1 MTEQAAPSPAE
12 IVIPSDDARD
22 LQKMI
27 DLLRVQHANL
37 AERYE
42 WLEAMI
48 NHVPDFI
55 YAKDLQG
62 RFLFANRA
70 VVANNGFA
78 KVDDLIGLTDGEIHL
93 EADAHG
99 IDETEQRVMET
110 GRPDLGVEEPRLKGE
125 GWLMMSR
132 VALRDRTGAVIGVV
146 GASRDITAR
155 KRAEEL
161 MAAQT
166 KLLHDVARGV
176 ELNSLLKDAGQI
188 LERLLPGR
196 AAGFDLDGPARSH
209 IEAPRKD
216 FSINCRDGSRQGALA
231 VSLQPGEIDA
241 GLAEFLTG
249 VAQTIGIAIDRNR
262 DIARIA
268 YLAEHD
274 ALTGLPNRTLL
285 DRKLGTLLAGR
296 TRAVAVAF
304 LDLDHF
310 KLVNDS
316 LGHAAGDELLKV
328 VASRILSEIGE
339 SGIVSRIGGDE
350 FIIVLEAGID
360 DALNRLQA
368 ISAHIARPCS
378 IDGVDMQVTCS
389 VGVASS
395 QAHGSIAGE
404 LIANADMALYR
415 VKAAGRNGIQMFT
428 PSMAE
433 EARHKLLRI
442 EELRR
447 ALAQDEFVLHFQPQK
462 DIATGRISGVEAL
475 VRWQHPQAGL
485 LAPAEFIP
493 LAEETGLIV
502 ELGEVVLG
510 KACRQMRAWL
520 DQGIPAIRVA
530 VNVSAR
536 QFREPSLCDKV
547 SAALSAAGLDPAL
560 LELEVTESLIM
571 EDVEGAISRMLELKA
586 LGVSLSIDD
595 FGTGYSSL
603 STLKLFPLSRLKID
617 RSFIA
622 DIPGQSGDMAIT
634 AAIVAL
640 GQTLDLEVIAE
651 GVETEE
657 QARFL
662 AETGCEMF
670 QGYLF
675 AKPLPAAEI
684 AGMLQANSLS
694 ASA

>member
-216 FSINCRDGSRQGALA
+216 FSINCRDGSRQGVLA
-231 VSLQPGEIDA
+231 VSMQPGEIDA

-285 DRKLGTLLAGR
+285 DRKLGTLLAGK

-328 VASRILSEIGE
+328 VASRILTEIGE

-368 ISAHIARPCS
+368 ISAHIARPRS

-395 QAHGSIAGE
+395 QAHGAIAGE

-622 DIPGQSGDMAIT
+622 DIPRQSGDMAIT

-684 AGMLQANSLS
+684 ASMLQANSLS

>member
-1 MTEQAAPSPAE
+1 
-12 IVIPSDDARD
+12 
-22 LQKMI
+22 
-27 DLLRVQHANL
+27 
-37 AERYE
+37 
-42 WLEAMI
+42 
-48 NHVPDFI
+48 
-55 YAKDLQG
+55 
-62 RFLFANRA
+62 
-70 VVANNGFA
+70 
-78 KVDDLIGLTDGEIHL
+78 
-93 EADAHG
+93 
-99 IDETEQRVMET
+99 
-110 GRPDLGVEEPRLKGE
+110 
-125 GWLMMSR
+125 
-132 VALRDRTGAVIGVV
+132 
-146 GASRDITAR
+146 
-155 KRAEEL
+155 
-161 MAAQT
+161 
-166 KLLHDVARGV
+166 
-176 ELNSLLKDAGQI
+176 
-188 LERLLPGR
+188 
-196 AAGFDLDGPARSH
+196 
-209 IEAPRKD
+209 
-216 FSINCRDGSRQGALA
+216 
-231 VSLQPGEIDA
+231 
-241 GLAEFLTG
+241 
-249 VAQTIGIAIDRNR
+249 
-262 DIARIA
+262 
-268 YLAEHD
+268 
-274 ALTGLPNRTLL
+274 
-285 DRKLGTLLAGR
+285 
-296 TRAVAVAF
+296 
-304 LDLDHF
+304 
-310 KLVNDS
+310 
-316 LGHAAGDELLKV
+316 
-328 VASRILSEIGE
+328 
-339 SGIVSRIGGDE
+339 
-350 FIIVLEAGID
+350 
-360 DALNRLQA
+360 
-368 ISAHIARPCS
+368 
-378 IDGVDMQVTCS
+378 MQVTCS

-447 ALAQDEFVLHFQPQK
+447 ALAQDELVLHFQPQK